1 MTNIPQEIS
10 SPHFI
15 LHRFIHSFIH
25 SFAGD
30 LSISTKSGITKVST
44 RCNLCNADDYE
55 LVTTGREHE
64 YDNTTADDFNVVRC
78 TKCGLIYL
86 NPRPDV
92 SELSTIYPVNYY
104 SYNQK
109 ALRDQANP
117 NSILHQLRYKG
128 FQAKIRKSLSLCEH
142 ENESAEG
149 KLAGGGST
157 GTRSTGSGATGSGS
171 TESGSTGNRS
181 PGRGAHPPRW
191 SVLDIGCGDGHT
203 LDLYA
208 RHPGVKTY
216 GVDFNLVALELAR
229 SNGHTVYEGSF
240 EKAELPSNLFDLV
253 TATHVIEHV
262 ADPRQ
267 FLLKVHH
274 VLRADGIL
282 WLETPNIGSMDATW
296 FRARHW
302 GAYHFPRHWFFFS
315 RETLTKLAAS
325 AGFEP
330 VFTDFVPNAIFWFWT
345 FHSMLI
351 EKFPR
356 SRKFVDILL
365 PPIDFQKDTFANFV
379 RICFFCVIDVII
391 KKATGETS
399 NMIMAFKKTE
409 HADL

>member
-1 MTNIPQEIS
+1 M
-10 SPHFI
+10 
-15 LHRFIHSFIH
+15 
-25 SFAGD
+25 
-30 LSISTKSGITKVST
+30 T
-44 RCNLCNADDYE
+44 RCNLCNADDYQ

-78 TKCGLIYL
+78 KKCGLVYL
-86 NPRPDV
+86 NPRPDID
-92 SELSTIYPVNYY
+92 ELSTIYPVNYY

-128 FQAKIRKSLSLCEH
+128 FQAKIQKSLSLCK
-142 ENESAEG
+142 AEIG
-149 KLAGGGST
+149 SVKGGSSE
-157 GTRSTGSGATGSGS
+157 RES
-171 TESGSTGNRS
+171 TESGPTESR
-181 PGRGAHPPRW
+181 AMDQHW

-208 RHPGVKTY
+208 RHPSVKTH
-216 GVDFNLVALELAR
+216 GVDFNLASLELAR
-229 SNGHTVYEGSF
+229 INGHTVYEGSF
-240 EKAELPSNLFDLV
+240 ETADLPSNMFDLV

-267 FLLKVHH
+267 FLLKVYQ
-274 VLRADGIL
+274 VLRPEGVL
-282 WLETPNIGSMDATW
+282 WLETPNIGSADAKW
-296 FRARHW
+296 FRAKHW

-330 VFTDFVPNAIFWFWT
+330 VFVDFVPNAIFWFWT

-351 EKFPR
+351 EKFPH
-356 SRKFVDILL
+356 SRKFVDTLL

-379 RICFFCVIDVII
+379 RICFFCIIDVCI
-391 KKATGETS
+391 KGATGETS
-399 NMIMAFKKTE
+399 NMIMAFRKAKNANPANHQVINLE
-409 HADL
+409 RQ